1 MLTFKRHGL
10 YFQKIFNRNPFPD
23 CDEKFLFC
31 FCNVPADIGT
41 HVLPKCMFV
50 PYIVYIRHVSQY
62 TPIFDFEGSMIPGV
76 ERFFREFG
84 AIQTPF
90 FTITRGNLSLLY
102 RAWLKIKERI

>member
-31 FCNVPADIGT
+31 FCNIPADIGT

-50 PYIVYIRHVSQY
+50 PYIVQQVRLTGCLFVTFPVKRQPVRY
-62 TPIFDFEGSMIPGV
+62 PIIEILEEM
-76 ERFFREFG
+76 
-84 AIQTPF
+84 
-90 FTITRGNLSLLY
+90 
-102 RAWLKIKERI
+102 RIGF

>member
-1 MLTFKRHGL
+1 MNSPLA
-10 YFQKIFNRNPFPD
+10 
-23 CDEKFLFC
+23 DEMGII
-31 FCNVPADIGT
+31 IGT
-41 HVLPKCMFV
+41 SHHEPMARNHQEYARNRKLYGEWNYQRNK
-50 PYIVYIRHVSQY
+50 
-62 TPIFDFEGSMIPGV
+62 EGV